1 MKTILLAIMLL
12 TGNVNSG
19 IQSTRIHSGDTYVY
33 ICTGPQSKKYHSSPR
48 CNGLN
53 RCSATIEKI
62 TLSKAK
68 KLGRGPCGIC
78 YR

>member
-1 MKTILLAIMLL
+1 MKTILLALMLL

-19 IQSTRIHSGDTYVY
+19 FESSRSHSDDTYVY
-33 ICTGPQSKKYHSSPR
+33 IYTGPQSKKYHSSPR

-62 TLSKAK
+62 TLSKAT